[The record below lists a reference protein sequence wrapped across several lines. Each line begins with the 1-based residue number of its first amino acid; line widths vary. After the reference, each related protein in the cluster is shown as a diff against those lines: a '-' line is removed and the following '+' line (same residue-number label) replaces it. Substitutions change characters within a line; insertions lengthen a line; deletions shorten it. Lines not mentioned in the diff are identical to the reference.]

1 MKPFYTTTNPSL
13 KSHPLFL
20 MLIITGAFCNAVN
33 AQKITINSGSSLVLN
48 GSVSL
53 VINNAAFQNNGTFAA
68 GASTVVFAGSN
79 DTTTSY
85 VDGNTASTFNNL
97 SVIKSAY
104 GVALKSKAIV
114 TNVLTVNGGNL
125 YADSNLILKSDVNL
139 TARVAPVAATSQI
152 IGKATVERY
161 FPAKRSWR
169 LSTAPVTNSNTI
181 YNTWQDRGGNN
192 PGIGLLVTG
201 ANPTGA
207 SGNGLDV
214 SAQNS
219 VTMKTWNYSTQALVN
234 VLNTKVPISA
244 GNSGS
249 ADNTGYFIFV
259 RGDRNPANTCTC
271 AVTNTTVSSIGALQT
286 GTQTFPAAS
295 VSGQY
300 TLIGNPYASPI
311 NFENLTRNNLV
322 KRFYVWDPA
331 LNLTGGYV
339 SMDDVDGTGNWLQSV
354 PSAQTTDIQS
364 GQAFFVETLAA
375 GSASLTFNE
384 SSKSA
389 NRSNVGFRPMGV
401 PSGLIRTTLYLL
413 NTNNTTTLADG
424 VFAQFNDKFSSGLDR
439 NDAVKFGNTNEN
451 LSIVRNTTSLAAER
465 RPELTLNDTI
475 YFKLA
480 TTSQRAYQFVFDAS
494 NMQQPGMVGYLMD
507 SYLGTSTLINLDG
520 KTTVNFA
527 INAVA
532 SSAATN
538 RFKIVFKPAQVLPV
552 TFTTVKAYQENAA
565 VTVEWNVAN
574 EINMIKYDVEKS
586 TDGSTFTYAGT
597 TNVSGISNLNNTYSW
612 LDVKPAQG
620 VNYYRI
626 KSYDINGDF
635 KYSVIVKAI
644 LAAGTSGYSIYP
656 NPVTTNVIN
665 LVMSNQPAGKYQV
678 QLTNA
683 IGQVIFVKDI
693 QTNGGTSTQALS
705 TGSKLTAGVY
715 QLEISGQDNNHDTQK
730 VIVE

>member
-1 MKPFYTTTNPSL
+1 
-13 KSHPLFL
+13 
-20 MLIITGAFCNAVN
+20 
-33 AQKITINSGSSLVLN
+33 
-48 GSVSL
+48 
-53 VINNAAFQNNGTFAA
+53 
-68 GASTVVFAGSN
+68 
-79 DTTTSY
+79 
-85 VDGNTASTFNNL
+85 
-97 SVIKSAY
+97 
-104 GVALKSKAIV
+104 
-114 TNVLTVNGGNL
+114 
-125 YADSNLILKSDVNL
+125 
-139 TARVAPVAATSQI
+139 
-152 IGKATVERY
+152 
-161 FPAKRSWR
+161 
-169 LSTAPVTNSNTI
+169 
-181 YNTWQDRGGNN
+181 
-192 PGIGLLVTG
+192 
-201 ANPTGA
+201 
-207 SGNGLDV
+207 
-214 SAQNS
+214 
-219 VTMKTWNYSTQALVN
+219 
-234 VLNTKVPISA
+234 
-244 GNSGS
+244 
-249 ADNTGYFIFV
+249 
-259 RGDRNPANTCTC
+259 
-271 AVTNTTVSSIGALQT
+271 
-286 GTQTFPAAS
+286 
-295 VSGQY
+295 
-300 TLIGNPYASPI
+300 
-311 NFENLTRNNLV
+311 
-322 KRFYVWDPA
+322 
-331 LNLTGGYV
+331 
-339 SMDDVDGTGNWLQSV
+339 MDDVDGTGNWLQSV

-375 GSASLTFNE
+375 GTASLTFNE

-424 VFAQFNDKFSSGLDR
+424 VFAQFNDKFSIGLDR

-532 SSAATN
+532 ASAATN

-565 VTVEWNVAN
+565 VTVEWNVEN

-597 TNVSGISNLNNTYSW
+597 TNVSGTSNLNNTYSW

-665 LVMSNQPAGKYQV
+665 LVMTNQPAGKYKV

-693 QTNGGTSTQALS
+693 QTTGANSTHALS
-705 TGSKLTAGVY
+705 TGSKLITGVY
-715 QLEISGQDNNHDTQK
+715 QLEISGDDNNHDTQK